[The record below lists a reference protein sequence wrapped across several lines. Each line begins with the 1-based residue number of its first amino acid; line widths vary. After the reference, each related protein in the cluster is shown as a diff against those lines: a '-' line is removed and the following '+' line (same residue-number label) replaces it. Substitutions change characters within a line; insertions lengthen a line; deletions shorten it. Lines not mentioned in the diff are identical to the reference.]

1 MIRLKT
7 KSGLREIGPGRPVFI
22 VAEMSGNHNMAF
34 DRAIKLI
41 DAAADAKVDAVKL
54 QTYTPDTMTIDC
66 HTGYFRVKVNRAWA
80 GKTLYELYASA
91 HTPWEWQPDLK
102 AYAEDKGLILF
113 STPFDET
120 AVDFL
125 EKMGVQLYKIA
136 SFETN
141 DIPLLK
147 KVGKTGKPVLISRG
161 LTLLDDLKFAIQTLK
176 ANGTPDIAVLHCISS
191 YPAAYDQMNLRTIPD
206 LWGKLDL
213 PIGISDHTLGNLI
226 PITSVALGACI
237 VEKHFTLKRSDGGPD
252 AAFSLEADE
261 LKTLVRDIR
270 DQEKALGNVSYDIGT
285 REKENRVFKRSI
297 FIVENMQKGEKFS
310 RENIRII
317 RPGHGIEPK
326 HYEEVLGKRSTRDL
340 KRGEPLKEGD
350 YG

>member
-1 MIRLKT
+1 
-7 KSGLREIGPGRPVFI
+7 
-22 VAEMSGNHNMAF
+22 
-34 DRAIKLI
+34 
-41 DAAADAKVDAVKL
+41 
-54 QTYTPDTMTIDC
+54 
-66 HTGYFRVKVNRAWA
+66 VNRAWA

-125 EKMGVQLYKIA
+125 EKMEVQLYKIA

-206 LWGKLDL
+206 LKEKLDL

-252 AAFSLEADE
+252 AAFSLEAEE
-261 LKTLVRDIR
+261 LKALVRDIR

-317 RPGHGIEPK
+317 RPGHGIEPR
-326 HYEEVLGKRSTRDL
+326 YYDNVLGKRSTRDL